1 MTAVRV
7 KSGHPKIESNF
18 FKFFSF
24 STTLSCDA
32 VVREERFRVENM
44 RVECWARIFSVLVS
58 ELGLEH
64 AEIRVLMLRRG
75 EINGILTLASLL
87 TRLRGNSA
95 IVRKKTYKNVQER
108 DFPLMRCLSRFHGL
122 QIPGWN

>member
-1 MTAVRV
+1 
-7 KSGHPKIESNF
+7 
-18 FKFFSF
+18 
-24 STTLSCDA
+24 
-32 VVREERFRVENM
+32 M
-44 RVECWARIFSVLVS
+44 RVECWAHIFSVLVS

-108 DFPLMRCLSRFHGL
+108 DFSLMRCLSRFHGL
-122 QIPGWN
+122 RIPGWN